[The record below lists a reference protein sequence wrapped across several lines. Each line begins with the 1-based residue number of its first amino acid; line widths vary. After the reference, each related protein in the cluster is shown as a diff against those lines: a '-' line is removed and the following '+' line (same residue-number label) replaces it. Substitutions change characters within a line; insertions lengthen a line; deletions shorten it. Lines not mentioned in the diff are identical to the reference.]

1 MADRIHYRKLP
12 GHRRG
17 FFRSSSAWL
26 GPDYLLAVNSIRF
39 REEYKRYYFRDIQ
52 AIIVAG
58 RPRFHLSTRAALLGF
73 LWLIAFSISYRSP
86 QGPALVGAAGIT
98 LVGIWLY
105 ISTACSCTFRIYTA
119 ASGDLLPSVYRTWVA
134 RQFLRAIEPQISAAQ
149 VTLEWQSVDFES
161 VHIGPRE
168 TMVPSA
174 ASQSPPVESGPSF
187 EPRGRSNS
195 FNVLLTALFA
205 DALWHW
211 FSLLHA
217 VPWTSTISNV
227 LAVFEITLAI
237 VLLVQ
242 YRRKKV
248 SSAQQKLAIATLV
261 GTGLIFYGTM
271 IGVAGLASLR
281 AAAVKGPVD
290 MQPAVRVAEEINIG
304 VTLALGLVGLAIL
317 FLDRKTSQ
325 EPPSIIP

>member
-1 MADRIHYRKLP
+1 
-12 GHRRG
+12 
-17 FFRSSSAWL
+17 
-26 GPDYLLAVNSIRF
+26 
-39 REEYKRYYFRDIQ
+39 
-52 AIIVAG
+52 
-58 RPRFHLSTRAALLGF
+58 
-73 LWLIAFSISYRSP
+73 
-86 QGPALVGAAGIT
+86 
-98 LVGIWLY
+98 
-105 ISTACSCTFRIYTA
+105 
-119 ASGDLLPSVYRTWVA
+119 
-134 RQFLRAIEPQISAAQ
+134 
-149 VTLEWQSVDFES
+149 
-161 VHIGPRE
+161 
-168 TMVPSA
+168 MVPSA

-271 IGVAGLASLR
+271 IGVAGLASFR